1 MAIFIAN
8 ENGDWWEYKPGQVL
22 YVLDTEELPAEKL
35 AEIEENWG
43 KLDGSED
50 YPDKL
55 EKAIWAYGETYWT
68 YTLFEEAE

>member
-1 MAIFIAN
+1 MSIFIAN

-22 YVLDTEELPAEKL
+22 YVLNTDDLSSNKL
-35 AEIEENWG
+35 AEIEEEWG

-55 EKAIWAYGETYWT
+55 HKPIWMYGHV
-68 YTLFEEAE
+68 LHLEEEDLAW